1 MLFKKQLKF
10 IFGIVFITLMLLSLS
25 SSSVQVTA
33 DYNIKKRYSYSFYLE
48 TLKKPDGSNHFIN
61 FNGLFIHAGL
71 TLHVKFVEVDPIIR
85 YELTVGVDSTLTTL
99 LTSIFIQETNWEELT
114 LEYQADGYVINE
126 TDEYW
131 NAKLNSSAKIDI
143 TFNKKDGVVQSCYA
157 FNESQLVQYLSTGE
171 IYFYR
176 TGQNYGFK
184 WTYSFLVIIPIGGI
198 VVFAI
203 IYRQRIAFKE
213 KMMEAN

>member
-1 MLFKKQLKF
+1 
-10 IFGIVFITLMLLSLS
+10 MLLSLS

-33 DYNIKKRYSYSFYLE
+33 DYNIKKRYSYNFYLE
-48 TLKKPDGSNHFIN
+48 TLKKPDSSNHFIN

-71 TLHVKFVEVDPIIR
+71 TLHVKFVEVDPIIK

-114 LEYQADGYVINE
+114 IEYQADGYEINE

-131 NAKLNSSAKIDI
+131 NAKLNSSTKIDI

-157 FNESQLVQYLSTGE
+157 FNESQLVQHLRTGE

-176 TGQNYGFK
+176 TGQNYGLK
-184 WTYSFLVIIPIGGI
+184 WAYSFLAIIPIGGI
-198 VVFAI
+198 IAYAI
-203 IYRQRIAFKE
+203 IYRRRIAIKE
-213 KMMEAN
+213 KMM